1 MVTLDARRCEVEFW
15 HPGGET
21 VAIIGANG
29 AGKSTI
35 AYLRMRPITPSE
47 GQVLIDG
54 IDIAGVSLVSLR
66 AQIGNVPQ
74 QVLLFHGSVHDN
86 IAYGQP
92 GATESAVLAAAKAA
106 QAPRFHNPTARRV
119 QYLGG
124 DQGVRL
130 SGGQCQRV
138 ALARAPAEGAPDF
151 GTGRFTAMMDP
162 EGEKSFCQ

>member
-1 MVTLDARRCEVEFW
+1 MTLLKATHLRKTFPGVVALDDVSLDVESGSI
-15 HPGGET
+15 HAL
-21 VAIIGANG
+21 VGANG

-35 AYLRMRPITPSE
+35 AHLLMRLITPSE

-54 IDIAGVSLVSLR
+54 IDTAGVSLVSLR
-66 AQIGNVPQ
+66 AQIGTVPQ

-106 QAPRFHNPTARRV
+106 QAHDFITQLPDGYNTLV
-119 QYLGG
+119 G

-138 ALARAPAEGAPDF
+138 ALARALLKAPRILVLDV
-151 GTGRFTAMMDP
+151 
-162 EGEKSFCQ
+162 